1 MKLKILLICLL
12 FPIYALG
19 EEDVLPIAPEAM
31 GEFEGKEI
39 KVFAPNP
46 RLVVSTQTQSKKA
59 LSKSPL
65 IKRRV
70 GKQSQL
76 KKNSKRKLVKQSNS
90 RNIKGKVIRRRQPS
104 STGARNLQRAD
115 RKRKVKGKVSK
126 SRKRPSGRVPASV
139 AEKRVLRSK
148 NRM

>member
-46 RLVVSTQTQSKKA
+46 RLVVSTQTQAKKA

-65 IKRRV
+65 TKRRV
-70 GKQSQL
+70 GKQSL
-76 KKNSKRKLVKQSNS
+76 PKKNTRSRLGKQVGSKNL
-90 RNIKGKVIRRRQPS
+90 KGKVKRSRRPS
-104 STGARNLQRAD
+104 SARAGSPHRAE
-115 RKRKVKGKVSK
+115 RNRKVKGKVTK
-126 SRKRPSGRVPASV
+126 GRKRPSGRAPASV
-139 AEKRVLRSK
+139 AEKQTRRSK